1 MTNWQTDIIPKWL
14 EEAKTYPTKALLYMA
29 GEIYVEQ
36 ARRLE
41 TEKGKLDGMMWSPEQ
56 WNKI

>member
-29 GEIYVEQ
+29 GGNRGSHVV
-36 ARRLE
+36 RRVRLYS
-41 TEKGKLDGMMWSPEQ
+41 TE
-56 WNKI
+56 

>member
-1 MTNWQTDIIPKWL
+1 
-14 EEAKTYPTKALLYMA
+14 LYMA
-29 GEIYVEQ
+29 GEVYAEQ